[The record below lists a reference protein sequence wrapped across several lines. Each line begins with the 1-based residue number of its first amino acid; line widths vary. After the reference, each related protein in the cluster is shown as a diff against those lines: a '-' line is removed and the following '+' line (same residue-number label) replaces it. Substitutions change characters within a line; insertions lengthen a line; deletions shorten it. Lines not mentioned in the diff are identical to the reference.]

1 MVLALFRRI
10 AGAGNL
16 LDSYSM
22 ISDQSIE
29 RSLWLVVSGADGG
42 NQAEIKESPDSRGE
56 LLARQFSC
64 SGDLILERSAA
75 RIASRP
81 VFRLQ
86 RRQRG
91 LSPLGCLGDGQINLH
106 FRLPPELVQDTMS
119 RALDQRARLR
129 RSRFE
134 LRGNF
139 SRLHS
144 RGFH

>member
-75 RIASRP
+75 RIASRRFSASSDASEDL
-81 VFRLQ
+81 VRWVASEMAKSICTSACRRNSFRVL
-86 RRQRG
+86 
-91 LSPLGCLGDGQINLH
+91 
-106 FRLPPELVQDTMS
+106 
-119 RALDQRARLR
+119 
-129 RSRFE
+129 
-134 LRGNF
+134 
-139 SRLHS
+139 
-144 RGFH
+144 